1 MSEYIFTALI
11 SVFTSIATWFAARR
25 KNLAETTS
33 SELDNAE
40 KAVKYYREM
49 VDDIAA
55 RYKMAVQELDDL
67 KNHYKEQEKQ
77 LQALLTENRN
87 LVEELKNYKQ
97 LNGKQP

>member
-11 SVFTSIATWFAARR
+11 SLVTSIATWFAARR
-25 KNLAETTS
+25 KNLADTTS

-55 RYKMAVQELDDL
+55 RYKQAVQELDDL

-77 LQALLTENRN
+77 LQALLVENRN
-87 LVEELKNYKQ
+87 LIYELKKYKQ
-97 LNGKQP
+97 LNGKT